1 MTERTL
7 VKAYRSNSC
16 IVVSTYSRKLG
27 RHGRFLILRE
37 NFMDWLARNAGK
49 TTFHDSDCGNYVSI
63 RWREDTN
70 TFLLRFVWL
79 SENNLGEVRGVVE
92 NVELDG
98 IDFLLAIT
106 RETPFSLLSK
116 DDAEYAGKIIF
127 RKSAM
132 QTVGAMDA
140 KTRRAFSKAM
150 RQGALAWPFTTTE
163 VFADGGANF
172 FFKTGYGLC
181 GGLILHCGSRDS
193 VSYGVHT

>member
-1 MTERTL
+1 MERTL
-7 VKAYRSNSC
+7 VKMYRSNTC
-16 IVVSTYSRKLG
+16 IVVSTYSRRFG
-27 RHGRFLILRE
+27 HHGRFLILHE

-49 TTFHDSDCGNYVSI
+49 TTFYDSDCGNYVSV

-70 TFLLRFVWL
+70 TFLLRFSWL
-79 SENNLGEVRGVVE
+79 SENSLGEVHGVVE

-98 IDFLLAIT
+98 VNFLLAIT
-106 RETPFSLLSK
+106 RETPVALLSK
-116 DDAEYAGKIIF
+116 DDAENAGKIVF

-150 RQGALAWPFTTTE
+150 RQGALAWPNTQTE

-172 FFKTGYGLC
+172 FFSTGYGLC
-181 GGLILHCGSRDS
+181 GGLILHAGSRDS
-193 VSYGVHT
+193 VAYGVHT